1 MYFLIFPV
9 VFLAVTPIL
18 NEPLNLFRSLLIPLW
33 LLTYL
38 ILKPQNLRAQSI
50 VIKLFILVP
59 VGYLISAIVNGQNP
73 ILALIGSYNRNIGL
87 LTFISA
93 LLILLIGSNS
103 RHITNNFINYG
114 LWPLVYL
121 SIFIGF
127 LQIFHLD
134 PLSWAEEDRVVLFFG
149 NSNFAGSA
157 LAILILVPLYSVLT
171 KPSKQQKVGYFA
183 VLVILYFIGTQTKT
197 SQYYAISSAA
207 IAVFLL
213 INYYDRILHIRKIK
227 LFGFLAFMITGA
239 SLVIVKLWDYL
250 FINSNFADRIDSAN
264 LGMRIFYDHPFFGVG
279 IEQMWRY
286 QGIYRMPSQEQ
297 RIGSSAIVD
306 KAHNVFIDQFVNGGI
321 FVGLGFVVFILS
333 SLYLLFNLNR
343 LTLTPEVRSNSALFG
358 AMWFGYVTLLFFTTD
373 SVFGMVLG
381 FASLGAVLGIYSKE
395 KSKIATSSIAMTSK
409 NALGVRLFGIF
420 MLLPLVLISSNAI
433 SNELKIKA
441 VVTNRILDGN
451 QILDII
457 RSFPNPKGT
466 EMIIVQ
472 ALKNADNCP
481 FTNVASDELLKL
493 DDRSAQ
499 GWYFK
504 ALCSDFNGDYAG
516 SLKFVN
522 KALEFQP
529 INKVFLDSKVRLE
542 VRNGEISNAQETLK
556 KLRFVDPKF
565 AKLSEVDALLQKS

>member
-1 MYFLIFPV
+1 MLPI

-18 NEPLNLFRSLLIPLW
+18 NEPLNLFRSLIIPIWILI
-33 LLTYL
+33 YL
-38 ILKPQNLRAQSI
+38 ILKPQNLRAQS
-50 VIKLFILVP
+50 VVVKLYIMVP
-59 VGYLISAIVNGQNP
+59 IGYAISAIVNNQNP

-87 LTFISA
+87 LIFISA

-103 RHITNNFINYG
+103 KLSTEKFVKFG
-114 LWPLVYL
+114 LWPLVCL

-127 LQIFHLD
+127 LQIFNLD
-134 PLSWAEEDRVVLFFG
+134 PLSWAEEDRVVLLFG

-157 LAILILVPLYSVLT
+157 IAILILVPLYSLLT
-171 KPSKQQKVGYFA
+171 TSSKQQKIGYFL
-183 VLVILYFIGTQTKT
+183 VLVTLYFIGTQTKT
-197 SQYYAISSAA
+197 LQYYAISSAA
-207 IAVFLL
+207 LTIFLL
-213 INYYDRILHIRKIK
+213 INYYNRILQIRKIK
-227 LFGFLAFMITGA
+227 LFGLLAFIITGV
-239 SLVIVKLWDYL
+239 SLVTVKLWNYL
-250 FINSNFADRIDSAN
+250 LINSNFADRIDSAN
-264 LGMRIFYDHPFFGVG
+264 LGVRIFNDHPFFGVG
-279 IEQMWRY
+279 IEQMWRH

-306 KAHNVFIDQFVNGGI
+306 KAHNVFIDQFANGGI

-333 SLYLLFNLNR
+333 SLYLLFKLNR

-358 AMWFGYVTLLFFTTD
+358 GMWFGYVTLLFFTTD

-381 FASLGAVLGIYSKE
+381 FASLGALLGIYSKE
-395 KSKIATSSIAMTSK
+395 KSKIATSSIAITSK
-409 NALGVRLFGIF
+409 NALGVRLFCIF
-420 MLLPLVLISSNAI
+420 MLLPLVIISSNAI

-441 VVTNRILDGN
+441 VVSNRILDGN

-457 RSFPNPKGT
+457 KSFPNPKGT

-493 DDRSAQ
+493 DNRSAQ

-504 ALCSDFNGDYAG
+504 ALCSDFNGDYVS

-542 VRNGEISNAQETLK
+542 VRNGEVSNAQETLK
-556 KLRFVDPKF
+556 KLRFVDPNF
-565 AKLSEVDALLQKS
+565 AKLAELDALLQKS